1 MQAITYTAMKYI
13 AVCSLTETSAS
24 LRGFRLFF
32 HILQLS
38 RLQPLEKLRWQ
49 LPPRASV
56 QLYGPEL

>member
-1 MQAITYTAMKYI
+1 MKYI